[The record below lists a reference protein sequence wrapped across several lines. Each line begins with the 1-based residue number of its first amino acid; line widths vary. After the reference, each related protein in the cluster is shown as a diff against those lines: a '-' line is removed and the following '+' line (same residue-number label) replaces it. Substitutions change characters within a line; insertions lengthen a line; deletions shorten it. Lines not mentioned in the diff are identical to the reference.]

1 MTVPARRPL
10 AELPPRVG
18 VGLPTDYELLDLD
31 DPRYR
36 WAHQFGVQVAG
47 VFRRGAGTPA
57 DPISFVE
64 LTVAVV
70 RDWSTVDSS
79 TVDPPSS
86 GVEPGRTL
94 PPPGA
99 APSGSLGRTGPSG
112 RVGRSGSVGSGG
124 SGVAGAPAG
133 SFGWT
138 GASAPVGPVG
148 SGGSSAPVGVVGR
161 TGPAGSIGSAGSAAV
176 SGLPAPDGGDW
187 LRPPAY
193 LLVNGLPAAELV
205 LERRLR
211 PPGASAE
218 IRSWT
223 VEVLVPLAG
232 TGHIVVIS
240 GATTD
245 PQRQD
250 ETEWTTLAVAGTL
263 TYRPGGLPTPA
274 PAVEQPIPE
283 LRFANPTQIIAAATA
298 ENAAVAEDAGPT
310 TGPPAT
316 GAPAQP
322 ATEHPTAIASGPP
335 AGPSPAGPAPG
346 PPSLAG
352 PSPGPAS
359 PGPPSAGPPSAGPA
373 SPGPPRGM
381 IGQAAVDQLAG
392 LVVGHPSAPRAGT
405 SRTGTSPAGTTA
417 AGVAGPA

>member
-1 MTVPARRPL
+1 VTGGL

-36 WAHQFGVQVAG
+36 WAQRFGVQAAG

-57 DPISFVE
+57 DPISFIE

-70 RDWSTVDSS
+70 REWSTVDSS
-79 TVDPPSS
+79 TVDS
-86 GVEPGRTL
+86 
-94 PPPGA
+94 
-99 APSGSLGRTGPSG
+99 APSGGEAGRAVPPPDAVPAGSLGWTGSAAGPAGSVGWTEPSGRMGSSG
-112 RVGRSGSVGSGG
+112 RVGRPG
-124 SGVAGAPAG
+124 
-133 SFGWT
+133 
-138 GASAPVGPVG
+138 PVGPVG
-148 SGGSSAPVGVVGR
+148 SGVAGASAGLFGWTGSPAPVGPG
-161 TGPAGSIGSAGSAAV
+161 GPGGSGGLAGSGGSGAPVGALGRAGPVGSIGSAAV
-176 SGLPAPDGGDW
+176 SGLPASGGGDW

-211 PPGASAE
+211 PPGTSAE

-232 TGHIVVIS
+232 TGHVVVIS

-245 PQRQD
+245 PERQD

-283 LRFANPTQIIAAATA
+283 LRFADPNRVIAAAAAEDAAPTADPPAIAAATA
-298 ENAAVAEDAGPT
+298 D
-310 TGPPAT
+310 PAT

-322 ATEHPTAIASGPP
+322 ATVPGPP
-335 AGPSPAGPAPG
+335 AGPPAGPAPG
-346 PPSLAG
+346 PP
-352 PSPGPAS
+352 
-359 PGPPSAGPPSAGPA
+359 
-373 SPGPPRGM
+373 RGT

-392 LVVGHPSAPRAGT
+392 LVAGHPSAPRVGT
-405 SRTGTSPAGTTA
+405 SRTGTSSAGPMA
-417 AGVAGPA
+417 AGLAGSA